1 MMLHRFPPAPYA
13 PRRGYLIPVISL
25 ALSASAL
32 LCILSAGVLAV
43 ANALT
48 GYTLSVSAPPLK
60 SPLSHAALVCYII
73 FGPMLGLILC
83 LSQRGLAEQRY
94 GSNLLLGYRMK
105 RFNAI
110 ALTIAGV
117 ATAATALTV
126 LLLFLGK
133 ALSGG

>member
-1 MMLHRFPPAPYA
+1 MRPGAATSFPLLAWRCRRLRF
-13 PRRGYLIPVISL
+13 
-25 ALSASAL
+25 

-110 ALTIAGV
+110 ALTIAGM